1 MKVLVTGAS
10 GFLGGWIAELLSKE
24 KHEVRV
30 LVRKTSNRKHLE
42 KLDGIEFAEGAVEDE
57 GAVTKAVAGV
67 DAIIHSA
74 GLVKAKD
81 DAEFR
86 RVNVQGTRNLID
98 AARASVKSGHALRRF
113 VHVSSL
119 EVSGPSQD
127 GKPVPLAQM
136 NPCTGYGR
144 SKAEA
149 EKVVLEAKDDL
160 PITILR
166 PGAIY
171 GPRDVEI
178 FEAFKSVSRG
188 LLPTIAGGKALGVFV
203 YGPDCAEAC
212 IKAITADVPSGSIYF
227 VSDRTGPLSQREF
240 LEMIDLAL
248 GKRAFVRFSLP
259 ATLLKTVARGVELYG
274 KTADKAVM
282 LTPEKARML
291 LQHFVCDPSKT
302 FDDLAWD
309 PKMQLR
315 DGIRETAAWY
325 KDNGWL

>member
-10 GFLGGWIAELLSKE
+10 GFLGGWGAELLAKE
-24 KHEVRV
+24 KHDVRV
-30 LVRKTSNRKHLE
+30 LVRKTSNKKHLE
-42 KLDGIEFAEGAVEDE
+42 SLGKIEFAEGAVEDAA
-57 GAVTKAVAGV
+57 AVKQAVEGV
-67 DAIIHSA
+67 DAIVHSA

-81 DAEFR
+81 EAEFH

-98 AARASVKSGHALRRF
+98 AAKSLVAKGHPLRRF

-127 GKPVPLAQM
+127 GKPVPVEQV

-149 EKVVLEAKDDL
+149 EKVVLAAKDEL

-188 LLPTIAGGKALGVFV
+188 LMPTIAGGKALGVFV
-203 YGPDCAEAC
+203 YGPDCAAAC
-212 IKAITADVPSGSIYF
+212 IKAIDADVPSGSIYF
-227 VSDRTGPLSQREF
+227 VVDRSGPLTQKEF
-240 LEMIDLAL
+240 LETVETAL
-248 GKRAFVRFSLP
+248 GKRALVRLSLP
-259 ATLLKTVARGVELYG
+259 AGLLRTVARGVAFYG

-282 LTPEKARML
+282 LTPEKANML
-291 LQHFVCDPSKT
+291 MQHFVCDASKT

-309 PKMQLR
+309 PKMQLAQ
-315 DGIRETAAWY
+315 GIRETADWY
-325 KDNGWL
+325 RAKGWL